1 MYDLILKNIS
11 RFITLTP
18 EEEQYFISLLKPK
31 KLKKK
36 QYLVQEGDVVRY
48 DY

>member
-18 EEEQYFISLLKPK
+18 EEEQYFTSLLKVK
-31 KLKKK
+31 KAKEKTIP
-36 QYLVQEGDVVRY
+36 VAGR
-48 DY
+48 

>member
-18 EEEQYFISLLKPK
+18 EEEQYFTSLLKNK
-31 KLKKK
+31 KAKEETIP
-36 QYLVQEGDVVRY
+36 VAGR
-48 DY
+48 